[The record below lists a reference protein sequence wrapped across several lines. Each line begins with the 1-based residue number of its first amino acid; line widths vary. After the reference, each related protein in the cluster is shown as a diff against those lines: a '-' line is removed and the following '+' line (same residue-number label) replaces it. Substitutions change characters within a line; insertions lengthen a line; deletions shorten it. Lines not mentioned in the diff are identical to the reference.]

1 MATAKEHFLAVDCAQ
16 CRMSVAAPV
25 KGSVFLAEV
34 DYLVTLVE
42 CPKCEGALLAGQSFD
57 PPSDLGPAER
67 LWPSPLR
74 ALPYE
79 APAVLRK
86 DFEEAQRCFA
96 RGDYTASAIMTRRFL
111 EGLAV
116 ELGATKR
123 DLFGKLNELKQAGR
137 IEGQLYDWA
146 TALRLV
152 GNDAAHDV
160 SRRVSRQ
167 DAEDVI
173 SFAEALADYVY
184 IFQARYDAFNKR
196 REAAA
201 KKPTKGK

>member
-1 MATAKEHFLAVDCAQ
+1 
-16 CRMSVAAPV
+16 MSVAAPV
-25 KGSVFLAEV
+25 KGSVFLSDA
-34 DYLVTLVE
+34 DYVVTLLE
-42 CPKCEGALLAGQSFD
+42 CPKCEGAILAGQSWD
-57 PPSDLGPAER
+57 PPDDLGPSER
-67 LWPSPLR
+67 LWPSPIR
-74 ALPYE
+74 ALPFE
-79 APAVLRK
+79 APAILRK

-96 RGDYTASAIMTRRFL
+96 PGDYTASAIMTRRFL

-123 DLFGKLNELKQAGR
+123 DLFGKLEELKQAGR

-160 SRRVSRQ
+160 SRRVNRR

-184 IFQARYDAFNKR
+184 VFQARYDAFNQR
-196 REAAA
+196 RDAAA
-201 KKPTKGK
+201 KKAPGGS

>member
-1 MATAKEHFLAVDCAQ
+1 MRSVACRWRLRSRAQ
-16 CRMSVAAPV
+16 C
-25 KGSVFLAEV
+25 FLAEV

-42 CPKCEGALLAGQSFD
+42 CPKCEGALLTGQSFD
-57 PPSDLGPAER
+57 PPNDLGPAER

-184 IFQARYDAFNKR
+184 IFQARYDTFNKR

-201 KKPTKGK
+201 KRPKKGK